1 MMGKLVVM
9 VTVCASVAQTQPVQP
24 AQQQALGRSADL
36 VPTRVEIVPAR
47 ATPSRQAVLRDALQ
61 RDSLGLDSIGRGPL
75 RGDSVPPDVMP
86 GDSVLRLSVH
96 VRNSGGL
103 EVVAPTPNR
112 ITFTVDGT
120 EYETELV
127 PTSGTNA
134 FPIPPR
140 GLARMSVEI
149 PRGALRHCQYVA
161 VRIDT
166 KQQFQRGARISAND
180 AARLPVRQ
188 RSATAPCAP
197 DGPTERP

>member
-9 VTVCASVAQTQPVQP
+9 ATVCASVAQAQP
-24 AQQQALGRSADL
+24 AQQPAQGRNADL

-96 VRNSGGL
+96 VRNGGRL

-149 PRGALRHCQYVA
+149 PLGTLRHCQYVA

-166 KQQFQRGARISAND
+166 QQQFQRGGARISDND

-197 DGPTERP
+197 DRPTERP

>member
-9 VTVCASVAQTQPVQP
+9 ATVCAGVAQ
-24 AQQQALGRSADL
+24 AQQTQQQLQGRNADL

-47 ATPSRQAVLRDALQ
+47 ATPSRVAVLRDALR

-75 RGDSVPPDVMP
+75 RGDSVAPDVVP

-96 VRNSGGL
+96 VRNSGRL
-103 EVVAPTPNR
+103 EVLAPTPNR
-112 ITFTVDGT
+112 IGFTVDGT

-127 PTSGTNA
+127 PTSGTHT

-149 PRGALRHCQYVA
+149 PLGTLRHCQYVA

-166 KQQFQRGARISAND
+166 KQQFQRGSARIGAND
-180 AARLPVRQ
+180 SARLPVRQ
-188 RSATAPCAP
+188 RSATAQCTAE
-197 DGPTERP
+197 GPTPRP

>member
-1 MMGKLVVM
+1 MMGKLVVIA
-9 VTVCASVAQTQPVQP
+9 TLCASVAQAQQR
-24 AQQQALGRSADL
+24 QQQAQGRNADL

-47 ATPSRQAVLRDALQ
+47 ATPSRAAVLRDALR

-75 RGDSVPPDVMP
+75 RGDSVPLDVMP

-96 VRNSGGL
+96 VRNSGRL

-140 GLARMSVEI
+140 GRARMSVEI
-149 PRGALRHCQYVA
+149 PLGTLRHCQSVA

-166 KQQFQRGARISAND
+166 KQQFQRGSARILAND
-180 AARLPVRQ
+180 SARLPVRQ
-188 RSATAPCAP
+188 RSTPERCAAGGLTP
-197 DGPTERP
+197 RP